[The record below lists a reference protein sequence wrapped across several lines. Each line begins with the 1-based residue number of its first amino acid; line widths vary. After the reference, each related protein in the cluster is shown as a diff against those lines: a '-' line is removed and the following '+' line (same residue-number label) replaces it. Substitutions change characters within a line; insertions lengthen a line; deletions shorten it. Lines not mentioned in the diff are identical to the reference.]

1 MIKED
6 DTLPLTT
13 YMPIIM
19 LWVILFIVIHQRKKS
34 NEMIVLNQIIKNTE
48 KENTQMLELAKKF
61 IGKECLIYA
70 FNGTQYTG
78 IITEVSDNAILIDNN
93 GQTEAINLAF
103 IVRIREYPKDKKGK
117 KKSVVLD

>member
-1 MIKED
+1 MPF
-6 DTLPLTT
+6 TV

-19 LWVILFIVIHQRKKS
+19 MWVIIFISFQQHKKS
-34 NEMIVLNQIIKNTE
+34 DEITVLNQIIKNTE
-48 KENTQMLELAKKF
+48 KENTKMLELAKRF

-78 IITEVSDNAILIDNN
+78 AITEVSDNAILIDNN

>member
-1 MIKED
+1 M
-6 DTLPLTT
+6 PLTT

-34 NEMIVLNQIIKNTE
+34 NEMIVLNQIIKNSE
-48 KENTQMLELAKKF
+48 KENTEMLELAKKF
-61 IGKECLIYA
+61 IGKECLIYS

>member
-48 KENTQMLELAKKF
+48 KENTEMLELAKRF